1 MFGNPFPRLQACL
14 LAFALVTTPA
24 LADPPEGELRAA
36 PGSVAIGMIENADAD
51 GVFEIVHNG
60 QVSVRHIGSGMRC
73 DFAYDGG
80 RIVIFP
86 TLARGDDVAC
96 DSQEN
101 GVYITLYATRYPF
114 ASTAA
119 EQAAGA
125 EAAIRQRFPDAQPA
139 PITHEIASDTLPPHS
154 TAQFLVMRDG
164 VRQFTSV
171 NVAMAGPW
179 TIKLRY
185 TAPARTDAEAQQ
197 AEQAANLLF
206 ASTLS
211 QIVAPPAP

>member
-1 MFGNPFPRLQACL
+1 MRSWLI
-14 LAFALVTTPA
+14 AFALFATPV

-36 PGSVAIGMIENADAD
+36 PGSIATGMIEAASAD

-60 QVSVRHIGSGMRC
+60 QVSVRHLGSGMRC
-73 DFAYDGG
+73 DFAHEGG

-101 GVYITLYATRYPF
+101 GVYVTLYATRYPF
-114 ASTAA
+114 ASTAE
-119 EQAAGA
+119 EQASGA
-125 EAAIRQRFPDAQPA
+125 AAAIRQRFPDAQPA
-139 PITHEIASDTLPPHS
+139 PITHRIESDTLPPHS
-154 TAQFLVMRDG
+154 TAQFLIMRDG

-197 AEQAANLLF
+197 AELAANLLF
-206 ASTLS
+206 ASTLT

>member
-1 MFGNPFPRLQACL
+1 MRSWLI
-14 LAFALVTTPA
+14 AFAFFATPA

-36 PGSVAIGMIENADAD
+36 PGSVATGIIEEANAD

-73 DFAYDGG
+73 DFSYEGG

-101 GVYITLYATRYPF
+101 GVFVTLYATRYPF
-114 ASTAA
+114 ASTAE
-119 EQAAGA
+119 EQASGA
-125 EAAIRQRFPDAQPA
+125 AAAIRQRFPDAQPA
-139 PITHEIASDTLPPHS
+139 PITHEISSDTLPPHS
-154 TAQFLVMRDG
+154 TAQFLVLRDG
-164 VRQFTSV
+164 VRHFTSV

-185 TAPARTDAEAQQ
+185 TAPAATDAEIQR
-197 AEQAANLLF
+197 AELSANLLF

-211 QIVAPPAP
+211 RIVDPPTP